1 MDFQGQ
7 GTSKSGM
14 TELLALID
22 PTSRYVV
29 LIPLK
34 DRQASTWLQ
43 PFLDRIVFTF
53 GAPDVLHSD
62 DAPEFVSEALD
73 LLAKAAD
80 IKTTTTL
87 GHNARGNST
96 IEVFWRYWN
105 RCMRLLSDDH
115 YLCWDDF
122 AQRIA
127 FAYVSAAHEGINHVT
142 PFEVYHGTPARNTLA
157 SSLALPSDALPLTED
172 EELALPALF
181 AEAVALSTTV
191 FTAIAKTHDTYVKT
205 ETAARLNAK
214 GFSRVFQIGEKV
226 KVRVPPTQAQ
236 LLQTGR
242 RAKHVTAWRGPC
254 TVLERLSSTAYAAE
268 DDTTHRRYERV
279 IANMLPYRAIKA
291 KTNANATFNEI
302 YSHPFV
308 VGEFLAIRDD
318 PTGPIYIALVQDLND
333 ACLNLHYY
341 GTTTVV
347 LADAIFKPCWH
358 EVGSADITLAWECP
372 EDSLEQRL
380 LFIDYNGEVDIKDV
394 HTVLVARN
402 LEFTKMGKL
411 RFRSLRALA
420 PVHDQIF
427 RFAK

>member
-1 MDFQGQ
+1 
-7 GTSKSGM
+7 
-14 TELLALID
+14 
-22 PTSRYVV
+22 
-29 LIPLK
+29 
-34 DRQASTWLQ
+34 
-43 PFLDRIVFTF
+43 
-53 GAPDVLHSD
+53 
-62 DAPEFVSEALD
+62 
-73 LLAKAAD
+73 
-80 IKTTTTL
+80 
-87 GHNARGNST
+87 
-96 IEVFWRYWN
+96 
-105 RCMRLLSDDH
+105 MRLLSDEH

-157 SSLALPSDALPLTED
+157 SSLAQPASALPLTED

-191 FTAIAKTHDTYVKT
+191 FTAIAKTHDVYVRT
-205 ETAARLNAK
+205 ETAARLNEK
-214 GFSRVFQIGEKV
+214 GFSRVFQVGEKV
-226 KVRVPPTQAQ
+226 KVRVPPTPTQAQ

-279 IANMLPYRAIKA
+279 IANMLPYRATKA

-318 PTGPIYIALVQDLND
+318 PTGPIYIALVQELSD
-333 ACLNLHYY
+333 ACLSLHYY

-347 LADAIFKPCWH
+347 LAEAIFKPCWH
-358 EVGSADITLAWECP
+358 EVGGITIVLDWKRP
-372 EDSLEQRL
+372 EVLDRHPRQFVAYS
-380 LFIDYNGEVDIKDV
+380 GEVDLKDV
-394 HTVLVARN
+394 HTVLVARS
-402 LEFTKMGKL
+402 LEFTKPGKL
-411 RFRSLRALA
+411 RFRSLRSLA